1 MEANKEDTIEIDLL
15 ALARAVWKRI
25 WAVIAAVIVGAGGAF
40 CIAQFL
46 VTPLYESKAMLY
58 VNNSS
63 ISVGNTSFSISSG
76 ELTAAQSL
84 VRTYIVILKSRQV
97 LNTIIEQADLP
108 YTYEELVE
116 MVDAEAVD
124 NTEIFEVTVTDS
136 DPEEAELIANTIAN
150 VLPDKIADIVEGSSV
165 RIVDYAV
172 VPAFPVSPSVIK
184 YTLVG
189 FLLGGVLS
197 VGVIILLELL
207 NDTIQSEDYLI
218 QTYDLPILAAVPSM
232 ESRSGKSSGHQP
244 ASRPAAKGGEA

>member
-1 MEANKEDTIEIDLL
+1 MDVNKDDTIEIDLL

-25 WAVIAAVIVGAGGAF
+25 WAVIAAVVIGAGSAF

-46 VTPLYESKAMLY
+46 VTPLYEAKAMLY

-97 LNTIIEQADLP
+97 LNTIIDQASLP
-108 YTYEELVE
+108 YTYEELEE

-124 NTEIFEVTVTDS
+124 NTEIFEVVITDA

-172 VPAFPVSPSVIK
+172 VPAYPVSPSVIK

-197 VGVIILLELL
+197 VGVIILLELI

-218 QTYDLPILAAVPSM
+218 QTYELPILAAVPSM
-232 ESRSGKSSGHQP
+232 ESRSGRSGHQP
-244 ASRPAAKGGEA
+244 ASRSAAKGGED

>member
-1 MEANKEDTIEIDLL
+1 MEVKQDDTIEIDLL

-25 WAVIAAVIVGAGGAF
+25 WAVIAAVLIGAGGAF
-40 CIAQFL
+40 CIAQFMI
-46 VTPLYESKAMLY
+46 TPLYEAQAMLY

-97 LNTIIEQADLP
+97 LSAVIDQADLP
-108 YTYEELVE
+108 YTYAELEE

-124 NTEIFEVTVTDS
+124 NTEIFEVTITDA
-136 DPEEAELIANTIAN
+136 DPAEAELIANTIAE
-150 VLPDKIADIVEGSSV
+150 VLPDKISDIVEGSSV

-172 VPAFPVSPSVIK
+172 VPAIPVSPSVLK
-184 YTLVG
+184 FSLVG
-189 FLLGGVLS
+189 FMLGGFIS
-197 VGVIILLELL
+197 VGIIVLMELL

-232 ESRSGKSSGHQP
+232 EARQGKGGYAQP
-244 ASRPAAKGGEA
+244 ARQAGKGGAD